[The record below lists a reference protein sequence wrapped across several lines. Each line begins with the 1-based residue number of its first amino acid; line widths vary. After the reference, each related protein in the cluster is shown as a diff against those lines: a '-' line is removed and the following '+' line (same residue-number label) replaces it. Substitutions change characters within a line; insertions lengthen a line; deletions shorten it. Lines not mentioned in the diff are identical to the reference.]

1 MSTWHTTWLKMLSLY
16 LKVARVEAENIGR
29 GKCVARYET
38 MRYIIYRLS

>member
-1 MSTWHTTWLKMLSLY
+1 MRHTTWLKMLMLCFNF
-16 LKVARVEAENIGR
+16 KVARVEAENIGR